1 MFDRTTWP
9 HTNSQTSQFEVY
21 DWVYEGFRRQFCLPV
36 LVYVKIAKLFLDAA
50 FFQMERKQNKNVF
63 ELFDDMLNIQI
74 ATYPHNDTCRYIN
87 SCLWKALIKME
98 VLCCINVNL
107 C

>member
-21 DWVYEGFRRQFCLPV
+21 DWVYEGFRRHFCLSV
-36 LVYVKIAKLFLDAA
+36 VYVKIAKLFLDAA

-63 ELFDDMLNIQI
+63 DAMLNIQI
-74 ATYPHNDTCRYIN
+74 ATCR
-87 SCLWKALIKME
+87 
-98 VLCCINVNL
+98 
-107 C
+107 